1 VTKLEQPLVS
11 VIIPAF
17 NSSDY
22 VLEAIASAHAQTYAP
37 LEVIIID
44 DGSAD
49 DTAEKLRDLIETGR
63 IRYQF
68 QTNQG
73 LGAARNTGIKLARG
87 KYLQF
92 LDADDL
98 IAPTKIEKQ
107 VQRLENSAQASVCGS
122 DFRCFEHA
130 NPSGLFGGDSFKG
143 AFPLRS
149 VAQLFEFETVIH
161 RWLFPASL
169 VRDAGGFE
177 TNMTATEDWLLLW
190 KLAAGD
196 ACFEYVD
203 EPLAL
208 YRKHGLAMTADF
220 ERLAVGHLLAI
231 DEVER
236 HQRAQQLSLYSK
248 RELNALR
255 ESYHYELGLFYVRQN
270 RSRRA
275 WSHLLKALVL
285 APNRRQVKLLLLATI
300 PAWGADAMSRA
311 GSANERLW
319 RWRAQLR
326 KTFVG

>member
-1 VTKLEQPLVS
+1 MEQPLVS

-17 NSSDY
+17 NSSDF
-22 VLEAIASAHAQTYAP
+22 VLEAIASAQGQTYAP
-37 LEVIIID
+37 LEVIVVD

-49 DTAEKLRDLIETGR
+49 DTAEKLRGLIETGK

-73 LGAARNTGIKLARG
+73 LGAARNTGVQLARG

-107 VQRLENSAQASVCGS
+107 VQRLENSAPASVCGS
-122 DFRCFEHA
+122 DFRCFENSNA
-130 NPSGLFGGDSFKG
+130 SGLFGCDSFKG

-149 VAQLFEFETVIH
+149 PAQLFEFETVIH
-161 RWLFPASL
+161 RWLFPAAI
-169 VRDAGGFE
+169 VRDAGGF
-177 TNMTATEDWLLLW
+177 NKDMPATEDWLLLW

-196 ACFEYVD
+196 TRFEYID

-236 HQRAQQLSLYSK
+236 YQQAQQLSLYSK
-248 RELNALR
+248 RELNTLR
-255 ESYHYELGLFYVRQN
+255 ESYHYELGLLYVRKN

-300 PAWGADAMSRA
+300 PAWRANAMAPA

-326 KTFVG
+326 KTLVG